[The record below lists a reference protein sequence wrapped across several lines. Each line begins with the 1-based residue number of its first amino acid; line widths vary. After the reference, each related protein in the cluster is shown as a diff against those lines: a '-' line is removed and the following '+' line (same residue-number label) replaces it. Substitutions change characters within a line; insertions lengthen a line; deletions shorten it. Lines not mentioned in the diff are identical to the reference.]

1 MDDDVATRDE
11 ENTTPNPQPSGSGP
25 LVIVP
30 EIDFSKYDD
39 SDLVEIRKGF
49 GIGPVGGSR

>member
-1 MDDDVATRDE
+1 MADDLTTQGNANAT
-11 ENTTPNPQPSGSGP
+11 PGPKSSGTGSV
-25 LVIVP
+25 VIVP
-30 EIDFSKYDD
+30 KIDFSKYDD